1 MASIKIL
8 GAGLSGLTAAI
19 NLAKAGYKIDVY
31 EKNKDSGMRFN
42 GDLQGLENWSM
53 EKDILQDLTSMNIK
67 INFSANP
74 YHVLHVRDSK
84 LKDKVIKSKR
94 PMFYIVQRGALKGS
108 IDYGLKKQ
116 ALDSG
121 VKIHYGKTLS
131 EKDIKNDKSNIYII
145 ASGPK
150 DVFAVAVG
158 ISFRTNNKDIA
169 IGILDDSIAP
179 KAYGYILVSKGK
191 GCIATVLAKDFVNAN
206 NYFKKLMQA
215 EKKIINVKKTNIK
228 KISGFGNFH
237 IMDNYFKDEKYWV
250 GEAAGMQDKLWGFG
264 MRYAITSGYLAAKSI
279 IESRDVKGNKI
290 KEIEGNNMKEI
301 EKVKGYLYDKLIKE
315 RFVNQLKTSAVN
327 RFFYEKLG
335 NGGYRFFVDKA
346 KNNPFKFLNK
356 AYNSNFL
363 RKVLFHFGVG
373 RSFSIGKR

>member
-19 NLAKAGYKIDVY
+19 NLAKAGYKVDVY
-31 EKNKDSGMRFN
+31 EKNKDSGIRFS

-53 EKDILQDLTSMNIK
+53 EKDILEDIKSMNIN

-74 YHVLHVRDSK
+74 FTKLNVYDDELHEK
-84 LKDKVIKSKR
+84 AIMSKR

-116 ALDSG
+116 ALDAG

-145 ASGPK
+145 ATGPK
-150 DVFAVAVG
+150 DIFAVAVG
-158 ISFRTNNKDIA
+158 ISFTTSHKDIA
-169 IGILDDSIAP
+169 IGILDDNIAP

-191 GCIATVLAKDFVNAN
+191 GCIATVLGKDFINAN

-215 EKKIINVKKTNIK
+215 EKSIINLKKTNIK

-237 IMDNYFKDEKYWV
+237 IMDNYFKDGKYWI
-250 GEAAGMQDKLWGFG
+250 GEAAGLQDKLWGFG

-279 IESRDVKGNKI
+279 IKSRDIKGNNI
-290 KEIEGNNMKEI
+290 KEI
-301 EKVKGYLYDKLIKE
+301 EKVKDNGYDKLMKE
-315 RFVNQLKTSAVN
+315 RFINQLKTSAVN

-335 NGGYRFFVDKA
+335 NKGYRYFVNKA
-346 KNNPFKFLNK
+346 KNGPFEFLNK

-363 RKVLFHFGVG
+363 RTALFHVFHIGIGGVG
-373 RSFSIGKR
+373 RSFGITKK